1 MGMRRRTS
9 IPGEYATAVIATAE
23 DTRSMSPMKSPDK
36 TIVQTS
42 RNHLTSQENRHCL
55 LHRESR
61 GKPGGMTDKNDPD
74 WVPTLNMGPRNTIKP
89 SVIVHQ
95 QQGSNPEAK
104 VLHRR
109 LGNKTG
115 KPPITLQ
122 KKVNRY
128 KNYTH
133 SKSRQKE
140 EVSEKTLE
148 NAVVDSKMFRCFL
161 CDKHMLVEGASSL
174 STLTDATKV
183 PFQRK
188 LDSMVA
194 DLVMGVTSNK
204 DGLLCS
210 SCARVLNHVDCLEDE
225 LSRLNKVLLNTLL
238 RKYDLEHVI
247 ECTGA
252 ALRRCERCDCTG
264 RHHRGGSLKMQRQ
277 IVCAKNKTQAESPNN
292 FIEEVHFTLE
302 QNRTEIHAAE
312 KLIDGSI
319 LDLKNATSYL
329 TQVRKTVGKHSHL
342 YSNYLAILK
351 KFKSHSIDTC
361 DVMEKVTDL
370 FKGHPN
376 LIVGFMRFLPSE
388 YIVDVLCNEQVNAS
402 PPLVNE
408 DSLPDASEVSFK
420 LDDYSQYDE
429 NENDH
434 HDYSLSTSFLTQMD
448 EDDISD
454 DSTVCESLSVQSS
467 ATKRR
472 AVSGHIYNKSSDQPV
487 KNNKCSNFN
496 DNFAVPLQN
505 NADSEVVN
513 GVVSPFNHIKN
524 KCESIPSDNLMVPA
538 IRQSKKSVIS
548 SIAKRVTPTIVRV
561 QENAD
566 ILFGNHLVSVVRPRR
581 KKSRF
586 SQAIESIETEASEP
600 MLDKVVP
607 GDATSDDC
615 TENSVEAVLQNTNN
629 CIKTLRSE
637 LVPTKRQQ
645 YYRAKSVVSM
655 SYLDEVKFTFG
666 SESQTYDDFLD
677 IVYKFHTQSMNTPD
691 FIDKLINLFKD
702 HPKLIIEFN
711 KYLPPSYKIEV
722 LGFKPETLSD
732 SIIPRLKHRVSSEL
746 KEDCQIRVITNPQPS

>member
-1 MGMRRRTS
+1 MKVLPQS
-9 IPGEYATAVIATAE
+9 HIL
-23 DTRSMSPMKSPDK
+23 MSPMKSPDK

-74 WVPTLNMGPRNTIKP
+74 WVPTLNMGPHNTIKP

-95 QQGSNPEAK
+95 QQQGSNP
-104 VLHRR
+104 
-109 LGNKTG
+109 
-115 KPPITLQ
+115 
-122 KKVNRY
+122 
-128 KNYTH
+128 
-133 SKSRQKE
+133 E
-140 EVSEKTLE
+140 EVSEKILE

-161 CDKHMLVEGASSL
+161 CDKHLLVEGASSL

-183 PFQRK
+183 PFRRK

-247 ECTGA
+247 ECTVELHHWSLGQ
-252 ALRRCERCDCTG
+252 ALTLAIDLTASDE
-264 RHHRGGSLKMQRQ
+264 HIWAQ
-277 IVCAKNKTQAESPNN
+277 I
-292 FIEEVHFTLE
+292 L
-302 QNRTEIHAAE
+302 NRTEIHAAE
-312 KLIDGSI
+312 KLTDGSI

-388 YIVDVLCNEQVNAS
+388 YIVDVLCNEQN
-402 PPLVNE
+402 
-408 DSLPDASEVSFK
+408 
-420 LDDYSQYDE
+420 
-429 NENDH
+429 
-434 HDYSLSTSFLTQMD
+434 
-448 EDDISD
+448 
-454 DSTVCESLSVQSS
+454 S

-487 KNNKCSNFN
+487 KNNN

-505 NADSEVVN
+505 NPDSDVVN

-548 SIAKRVTPTIVRV
+548 SITKRVTPTIVRV

-600 MLDKVVP
+600 TLDKVVP

-615 TENSVEAVLQNTNN
+615 TENSVEVVLQNTNN

-732 SIIPRLKHRVSSEL
+732 SIIPGLKHRVSSEL
-746 KEDCQIRVITNPQPS
+746 KEDCQIRVITNPQSS

>member
-1 MGMRRRTS
+1 NLK
-9 IPGEYATAVIATAE
+9 Y
-23 DTRSMSPMKSPDK
+23 
-36 TIVQTS
+36 
-42 RNHLTSQENRHCL
+42 
-55 LHRESR
+55 
-61 GKPGGMTDKNDPD
+61 
-74 WVPTLNMGPRNTIKP
+74 
-89 SVIVHQ
+89 
-95 QQGSNPEAK
+95 
-104 VLHRR
+104 
-109 LGNKTG
+109 
-115 KPPITLQ
+115 
-122 KKVNRY
+122 
-128 KNYTH
+128 
-133 SKSRQKE
+133 
-140 EVSEKTLE
+140 
-148 NAVVDSKMFRCFL
+148 FL
-161 CDKHMLVEGASSL
+161 FL
-174 STLTDATKV
+174 
-183 PFQRK
+183 
-188 LDSMVA
+188 
-194 DLVMGVTSNK
+194 
-204 DGLLCS
+204 
-210 SCARVLNHVDCLEDE
+210 
-225 LSRLNKVLLNTLL
+225 
-238 RKYDLEHVI
+238 
-247 ECTGA
+247 
-252 ALRRCERCDCTG
+252 
-264 RHHRGGSLKMQRQ
+264 
-277 IVCAKNKTQAESPNN
+277 ESPNN
-292 FIEEVHFTLE
+292 FIEEVHFTLK

-312 KLIDGSI
+312 KLTDGSI

-388 YIVDVLCNEQVNAS
+388 YIVDVLCNEQN
-402 PPLVNE
+402 
-408 DSLPDASEVSFK
+408 
-420 LDDYSQYDE
+420 
-429 NENDH
+429 
-434 HDYSLSTSFLTQMD
+434 
-448 EDDISD
+448 
-454 DSTVCESLSVQSS
+454 S

-487 KNNKCSNFN
+487 KNNN

-505 NADSEVVN
+505 NPDSDVVN
-513 GVVSPFNHIKN
+513 GVVPPFNHIKN

-548 SIAKRVTPTIVRV
+548 SITKRVTPTIVRV

-600 MLDKVVP
+600 TLDKVVP

-615 TENSVEAVLQNTNN
+615 TENSVEVVLQNTNN

-732 SIIPRLKHRVSSEL
+732 SIIPGLKHRVSSEL
-746 KEDCQIRVITNPQPS
+746 KEDCQIRSGASYRESWETLLFGHSPATSDEGVLIMVSRGVTRIVQLGRAGCTKDNHRLIKDEMKVPVFNMLFLNQLIISAHKNVYVRECGNIDNLEDV